1 MHDIRY
7 FEEHTEEAKKN
18 LVRRR
23 PELAMQVDEVLKINH
38 RRKELIRIV
47 ESYRAEIKSTSM
59 EIGNLKK
66 AKQDAT
72 ELMNKVAAIKANVE
86 NDEKKLEEILEEQK
100 KLLSMI
106 PNIIDNE
113 VPNGQDDGHNQ
124 EIRKWGTPRQF
135 SFTPKDHVD
144 LGQNLK
150 MLDFEKAAEI
160 AGSRF
165 VVYKKHLAKLE
176 RALINYMLE
185 KLIAA
190 GYEEIIPPYIVNA
203 NTLYGTGQLPK
214 FEDDLFRLEG
224 RPWYLI
230 PTAEVPVTNLKC
242 NELFA
247 GNELPFKYASYT
259 PCFRSEAGSYGKDT
273 KGLIRLHQFNKVEMV
288 QITKAEDSTIAH
300 QAMIDMACSVLE
312 DLKLPYRA
320 VLLCSGDIGFS
331 ARKCVDL
338 EVWLPGQNKYRE
350 ISSISNCW
358 DFQAR
363 RAQIRYRGEGGKPEF
378 AHTLNGSCLAVGR
391 TLVAILENYQNADGS
406 ITIPEVL
413 RPFMGGMEFIQGTPA
428 KN

>member
-1 MHDIRY
+1 MHDIKY
-7 FEEHTEEAKKN
+7 FEEHTEEVKKN
-18 LVRRR
+18 LGKRKSTIVN
-23 PELAMQVDEVLKINH
+23 QVDEVLLVNKK
-38 RRKELIRIV
+38 RKELIHSV
-47 ESYRAEIKSTSM
+47 EVRRAEIKTLSN

-66 AKQDAT
+66 AKKDAS
-72 ELMNKVAAIKANVE
+72 ELMNKVTSLKE
-86 NDEKKLEEILEEQK
+86 NIEADEKRLNEILEEQK
-100 KLLSMI
+100 KLLSII
-106 PNIIDNE
+106 PNLIDNDIQIGKDE
-113 VPNGQDDGHNQ
+113 NDNL
-124 EIRKWGTPRQF
+124 EIRKWGTIPSF
-135 SFTPKDHVD
+135 SFTPKDHVE

-150 MLDFEKAAEI
+150 MLDFEKASEI

-165 VVYKKHLAKLE
+165 VIYKKHLAKME

-185 KLIAA
+185 KLVAA

-214 FEDDLFRLEG
+214 FEEDLFRLEG

-247 GNELPFKYASYT
+247 ASELPFKYASYT

-288 QITKAEDSTIAH
+288 QITKAEDSALAH
-300 QAMIDMACSVLE
+300 EKMIDMACSVLKE
-312 DLKLPYRA
+312 LGLPHRA
-320 VLLCSGDIGFS
+320 MLLCSGEVGFS
-331 ARKCVDL
+331 AKKCVDL

-350 ISSISNCW
+350 ISSISNCG

-363 RAQIRYRGEGGKPEF
+363 RAQIRYRGENNKPEF

-391 TLVAILENYQNADGS
+391 TLVAILENYQTADGS
-406 ITIPEVL
+406 IIVPEVL
-413 RPFMGGMEFIQGTPA
+413 RPFMGGMERITV
-428 KN
+428 